1 MRQTAPHITYFRAS
15 DGYRFASR
23 IWHTDKPIA
32 RIVHVHGIISHGGWY
47 LRLGRYFASH
57 GFEVHFLDRRGSGL
71 NMEARGDVADH
82 HVWLADIEEYLRVQ
96 SSSLSTILLGVSWG
110 GKLAAAFARHRP
122 ELLAGFGMLC
132 PGLYAKQIPS
142 RVKYAVLSL
151 AGHIGLQSKRTTI
164 PLQDA
169 TLFTDSPVWQ
179 EYIRRDPFTLRKIT
193 IRFAIADRTLTQFA
207 TEVPHTIQLPALCVL
222 AGRDRIVDN
231 DRVKGFVRRLGS
243 DSSKLLEYQ
252 ECAHTLEFEPDPGA
266 YFQDVCRW
274 IEHLVNA
281 SN

>member
-1 MRQTAPHITYFRAS
+1 MRQPAPHIDYFTAS

-23 IWHTDKPIA
+23 IWQADKPIA
-32 RIVHVHGIISHGGWY
+32 RIVHVHGMISHGGWY
-47 LRLGRYFASH
+47 LRSCRYFASH

-82 HVWLADIEEYLRVQ
+82 NVWLDDVEEYLRSQ
-96 SSSLSTILLGVSWG
+96 SSTLPTILLGVSWG
-110 GKLAAAFARHRP
+110 GKFAAAFARHRP

-132 PGLYAKQIPS
+132 PGLFVKQIPS
-142 RVKYAVLSL
+142 RIKYGVLSL
-151 AGHIGLQSKRTTI
+151 ASHVGIQSKRVTI

-169 TLFTDSPVWQ
+169 TLFTDAPAWQ

-193 IRFAIADRTLTQFA
+193 IRFAVADRTLTRFA
-207 TEVPHTIQLPALCVL
+207 TEVPQTIQLPTLCVL

-243 DSSKLLEYQ
+243 ESNKLIEYQ
-252 ECAHTLEFEPDPGA
+252 EGAHTLEFEPDPA
-266 YFQDVCRW
+266 TYFQDVCRW
-274 IEHLVNA
+274 IEHLVDT